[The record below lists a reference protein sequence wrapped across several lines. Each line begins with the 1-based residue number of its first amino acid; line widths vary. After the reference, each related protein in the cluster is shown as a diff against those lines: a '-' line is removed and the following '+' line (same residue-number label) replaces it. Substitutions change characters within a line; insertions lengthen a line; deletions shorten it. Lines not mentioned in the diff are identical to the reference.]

1 MLTLESSQGSGIAS
15 HSTTISKRGWASQ
28 TPDLTG
34 NSGALHEELAGFF
47 LKKKLFIFNWR
58 RAD

>member
-34 NSGALHEELAGFF
+34 NEGALHEELAGFF
-47 LKKKLFIFNWR
+47 LKKKLFIFN
-58 RAD
+58 